1 MAAAMAVTSATIALP
16 ALGPLTLTVG
26 ATAFVATAPQVA
38 VGVAALAGLAIAKEA
53 LLLATIADQ
62 NRGRGKRSAVKP
74 VAESVDFA
82 AMFDGIDAMDAADC
96 GKLLV
101 CHSVAKD
108 VAQRTGE
115 EKAVANFFN
124 DFSTIQQNAYGKFQW
139 AAYAG
144 TFKNPSICYQR
155 YSQCP
160 LEMEALSNL
169 ISVQE

>member
-1 MAAAMAVTSATIALP
+1 LAAAMAVSSATVALP
-16 ALGPLTLTVG
+16 ALGPLTLTIG
-26 ATAFVATAPQVA
+26 TTALVATAPQVA

-62 NRGRGKRSAVKP
+62 NRGRGKRSAQP
-74 VAESVDFA
+74 VAESVDFS
-82 AMFDGIDAMDAADC
+82 AMFDGIDAMDKADC

-108 VAQRTGE
+108 EAQRTGE
-115 EKAVANFFN
+115 ERAVANFFN

-144 TFKNPSICYQR
+144 TFKNPTICYQR

-160 LEMEALSNL
+160 LEVEALSNL
-169 ISVQE
+169 ISVQQ

>member
-1 MAAAMAVTSATIALP
+1 LAAAMAVTSATVALP
-16 ALGPLTLTVG
+16 ALGPLTLTIG
-26 ATAFVATAPQVA
+26 TTAFVATAPQVA

-62 NRGRGKRSAVKP
+62 NRGRGKRSAP
-74 VAESVDFA
+74 VAESIDFS
-82 AMFDGIDAMDAADC
+82 AMFDGIDKMDVADC

-101 CHSVAKD
+101 CHSVSKD
-108 VAQRTGE
+108 EAQRTGE

-144 TFKNPSICYQR
+144 SFKNPTICYER

-160 LEMEALSNL
+160 LEVEALSNL